1 MDTVPP
7 HIPLR
12 IEGDIIYGRGSCDDK
27 GPLAAQI
34 IALQEL
40 RAEGLVRRGDVSL
53 LFVVGEEKGG
63 AGMLAVNDMGLA
75 WEAAIFGEPTEGKL
89 ATGHKGHYVFELFA
103 TGTPAHSGYPE
114 KGHSAILTLLAVLNE
129 IKSLELP
136 ISPLLGSSTFNCG
149 KISGGVAYNILPAD
163 AYALCSIRVATD
175 LPGIEQKV
183 TEIVDNHQGV
193 ELKKSIGYPEVL
205 LDHDIEGLE
214 TMSVSFGTDVPRL
227 KGTHKEY
234 LYGPGSILD
243 AHGEN
248 EHVLIPDLIKSVE
261 LIATAMWAVWM
272 PQANTEST
280 FSPARPPA
288 APLAVRSPYLNVWLN
303 GNTDGTPSGYL
314 PGSWPKTWSEVVQ
327 GWQGLIR
334 VDGRAYNWMGN
345 STDAIRVE
353 QVSLEYTSTKTIFTM
368 NVDDKIEMAVT
379 FLSPVYYDDLRR
391 QSVTSS
397 YLEVAVRSLDSNN
410 HIIQVYCD
418 VSGEWASGDNSAV
431 INWETDSKD
440 GVRYHKFF
448 REKQDIFQEVNEIPS
463 WGNWYWATGN
473 QTGEHSVVRNQFTN
487 NGLLTGYVDDE
498 FRAIRDRWPVFGLA
512 HDLGNVGS
520 TSKSALFTIG
530 YTQEE
535 AIQFQGQEKDI
546 QSIQSL
552 WKEFFAEDELVTFF
566 YKDYDYATK
575 YSDALDSRVSK
586 DSKAAAGQDYLTI
599 TSLAVRQVW
608 GALQYT
614 NTENRPL
621 VFLKEISSNSD
632 IQTAD
637 VIFPAIPIFLYFN
650 PDIIKYTLDPLLEND
665 RYHYPNKYAQHDLGT
680 FPIAK
685 GYPEGDDEA
694 MPLEEC
700 GNMIIMML
708 AYAQWK
714 GDNDYL
720 SDNWDLLSQ
729 WAGFLIEEAKIP
741 AEQLS
746 TDDFAGHLANQT
758 NLAIKGIIGLE
769 AMSKIASMSGHED
782 QASNY
787 SNISKSYYAFWYEHG
802 VNKDADPKHSMLQY
816 NNSRSHGLLYNIYLD
831 KLLGLDLIPQS
842 VYDMQ
847 SDFYLTIQTK
857 YGVVLDTRGTL
868 TKLDWELFAAAVAK
882 AETQSMFIR
891 TIAKWIN
898 ETTTWRAFTD
908 LYDAVTGGYPRGI
921 QFAARP
927 VQGGVFSLLAL
938 ESRPSS
944 ADRKNGMGVEMLMD
958 AEVIRDELR

>member
-1 MDTVPP
+1 MTLQSLVSAAALALW
-7 HIPLR
+7 PL
-12 IEGDIIYGRGSCDDK
+12 
-27 GPLAAQI
+27 
-34 IALQEL
+34 
-40 RAEGLVRRGDVSL
+40 
-53 LFVVGEEKGG
+53 
-63 AGMLAVNDMGLA
+63 
-75 WEAAIFGEPTEGKL
+75 
-89 ATGHKGHYVFELFA
+89 
-103 TGTPAHSGYPE
+103 
-114 KGHSAILTLLAVLNE
+114 
-129 IKSLELP
+129 
-136 ISPLLGSSTFNCG
+136 
-149 KISGGVAYNILPAD
+149 
-163 AYALCSIRVATD
+163 
-175 LPGIEQKV
+175 
-183 TEIVDNHQGV
+183 
-193 ELKKSIGYPEVL
+193 
-205 LDHDIEGLE
+205 
-214 TMSVSFGTDVPRL
+214 
-227 KGTHKEY
+227 
-234 LYGPGSILD
+234 
-243 AHGEN
+243 
-248 EHVLIPDLIKSVE
+248 
-261 LIATAMWAVWM
+261 
-272 PQANTEST
+272 QANAEST

-303 GNTDGTPSGYL
+303 GNTDGSPSGYL
-314 PGSWPKTWSEVVQ
+314 PGTWPKSWSEVVQ
-327 GWQGLIR
+327 GWQGIIT
-334 VDGRAYNWMGN
+334 VDDEAYNWMGN
-345 STDAIRVE
+345 DTDAPWAD

-368 NVDDKIEMAVT
+368 NIDDKIELTTT

-397 YLEVAVRSLDSNN
+397 YLNVSVKSLDDNT
-410 HIIQVYCD
+410 HTVQVYCD
-418 VSGEWASGDNSAV
+418 VSGEWASGDSSAV

-440 GVRYHKFF
+440 GVRYHKFY
-448 REKQDIFQEVNEIPS
+448 REEQDTFKEVNELAS
-463 WGNWYWATGN
+463 WGNWYWATGDQN
-473 QTGEHSVVRNQFTN
+473 GITYQIGEDAVVRSQFTGKGTLTGEI
-487 NGLLTGYVDDE
+487 DEE
-498 FRAIRDRWPVFGLA
+498 FRAINDRWPVFALA
-512 HDLGNVGS
+512 HDLGSVGS
-520 TSKSALFTIG
+520 TSKSALYTIG

-535 AIQFQGQEKDI
+535 AIQFQGQEEDI

-552 WKEFFAEDELVTFF
+552 WKAYFSEDELVTFF
-566 YKDYDYATK
+566 YKDYDYATT
-575 YSDALDSRVSK
+575 YCENLDSRVSK

-614 NTENRPL
+614 NTKEQPF

-632 IQTAD
+632 IQTVD
-637 VIFPAIPIFLYFN
+637 VIFPAIPIFLYLN

-714 GDNDYL
+714 SDNDYL

-729 WAGFLIEEAKIP
+729 WAEFLIEEAKIP

-769 AMSKIASMSGHED
+769 AMSKIATLSGHED

-787 SNISKSYYAFWYEHG
+787 SETAKSYYEFWYEHG
-802 VNKDADPKHSMLQY
+802 IDSEADPKHSLLQY
-816 NNSRSHGLLYNIYLD
+816 DNTSSHGLLYNIYSD

-847 SDFYLTIQTK
+847 SDFYLTAQNK

-882 AETQSMFIR
+882 PETQTMFIGK
-891 TIAKWIN
+891 IAKWIN

-908 LYDAVTGGYPRGI
+908 LYDTVDGGYPRGI
-921 QFAARP
+921 QFVARP

-938 ESRPSS
+938 DSRPSS
-944 ADRKNGMGVEMLMD
+944 AERKSVGEMGVGMVTGMGPASGD
-958 AEVIRDELR
+958 LR